1 MPDAVW
7 SQRSMQAMTSSMRDL
22 KAAAESGGFKV
33 NREGCEAYVKAIQ
46 RALDDVYVMD
56 QDLRDVAQ
64 ETKLGTSPDGQTMSR
79 YNQEGALG
87 GPGTTGIVPAIN
99 QLKAALDDALAA
111 MKTVL
116 QTYENVDSGNA
127 ASFRRT
133 D

>member
-1 MPDAVW
+1 
-7 SQRSMQAMTSSMRDL
+7 MQAMAGGMRDL
-22 KAAAESGGFKV
+22 KAAAESGGFTV

-46 RALDDVYVMD
+46 RALDDVHAMD
-56 QDLRDVAQ
+56 MDLLEVQQ

-79 YNQEGALG
+79 YNREGALG
-87 GPGTTGIVPAIN
+87 GAGTTGIVPAIN
-99 QLKAALDDALAA
+99 QLKVALDDALAA

-116 QTYENVDSGNA
+116 QTYENADSGNA